1 MDAYNYLIEEYKP
14 LILSIAKKFNNIEKE
29 DLFQAGAL
37 GLKKAFDN
45 YDETSAT
52 KFSTYAYKYIYGEMY
67 NLIYKNSDLKIT
79 KDTLKLYKSII
90 KTYQLLTQKNNKI
103 PTTLEIA
110 MTLEV
115 EESLINAVI
124 ISCQKAPSL
133 DANYCD
139 DKDIKEVI
147 NIEENISLDDKIFL
161 NDAIN
166 QLQEPEKTIIK
177 QKYYNDL
184 TQSEIAALLGIS
196 QVKVSRYEK
205 KGIEKMRTLVKDCA

>member
-1 MDAYNYLIEEYKP
+1 
-14 LILSIAKKFNNIEKE
+14 
-29 DLFQAGAL
+29 
-37 GLKKAFDN
+37 
-45 YDETSAT
+45 
-52 KFSTYAYKYIYGEMY
+52 MY

-177 QKYYNDL
+177 QRYYNDL